1 MSGVTWLCVIGVA
14 LAIVAIVTGYISIGI
29 FGLVL
34 NPLLAWYDW
43 REFGTPPSEPNWWN
57 RFGPSPPDDGG
68 GSKVPATLRPRQ
80 NQPSGA
86 QALPLPDED

>member
-14 LAIVAIVTGYISIGI
+14 IAIVAIATGYISIGV

-43 REFGTPPSEPNWWN
+43 HEFGTPPSEPRWWN

-68 GSKVPATLRPRQ
+68 GSKVPATLRPRPTE
-80 NQPSGA
+80 PSGA
-86 QALPLPDED
+86 QALPPPDED